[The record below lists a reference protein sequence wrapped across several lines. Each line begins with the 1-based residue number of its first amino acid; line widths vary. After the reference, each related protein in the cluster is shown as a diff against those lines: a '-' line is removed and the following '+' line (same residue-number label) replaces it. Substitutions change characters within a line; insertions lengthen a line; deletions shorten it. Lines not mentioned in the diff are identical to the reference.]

1 MKRNISLLIIIA
13 IMGFTSC
20 NDSNDIAKDVLVKGI
35 ISDSITGNPIPDARV
50 TLLGWRSVGEEETY
64 DKIDTTTNNEGRFAA
79 KFEEAFK
86 VDIGSVAPNYHPA
99 VKEIKDLSNASNIDL
114 KLSRNKA
121 TGVLKDL
128 GQMAVFARDYDISPS
143 TSRTYHGINLL
154 NGTNT
159 QSFDSIDVGI
169 EKYSGTDYPKTLITS
184 EAGGVVPIFNK
195 SKDAII
201 RAPETGY
208 VNRYELNGKEKGFF
222 VRCRDGRTYARLMIF
237 SPEYDRS
244 SQYKNGSVKNY
255 GIMFNVELQTEG
267 SEFNSAKDMRLDH
280 YILGNL

>member
-1 MKRNISLLIIIA
+1 MVFL
-13 IMGFTSC
+13 SC
-20 NDSNDIAKDVLVKGI
+20 NSSNDITKDVLVKGVVV
-35 ISDSITGNPIPDARV
+35 DSITGNPIANARV
-50 TLLGWRSVGEEETY
+50 TLLGWRRVGEEETY
-64 DKIDTTTNNEGRFAA
+64 DKVDTTTNNEGHFEA

-86 VDIGSVAPNYHPA
+86 VEIGSVAPNYHPA
-99 VKEIKDLSNASNIDL
+99 ATAIKDLSSPLNIEL
-114 KLSRNKA
+114 KLNRNTA

-128 GQMAVFARDYDISPS
+128 GQIAVFVRDYDISSPMP
-143 TSRTYHGINLL
+143 RTYHGINLL

-159 QSFDSIDVGI
+159 QSLDNMDIGV
-169 EKYSGTDYPKTLITS
+169 EKYSGAGYPKILIAS
-184 EAGGVVPIFNK
+184 DKGGIVPIFNK

-201 RAPETGY
+201 KAPETGY

-222 VRCRDGRTYARLMIF
+222 IRCRDGKTYARLMIF

-244 SQYKNGSVKNY
+244 SPYKNGSIKDY

-267 SEFNSAKDMRLDH
+267 RKFNSAKDMRLDY